1 MASDEPASGEE
12 TERKRSVHHPS
23 LPAPGGRAAHAAR
36 DVDFPMA
43 LRGYDRGA
51 VDRYVQEVNQA
62 IAELEISSSP
72 QSAIRHALEQVS
84 EETSGLLQRAHET
97 ADEITA
103 QSRAQADDRL
113 QRAQSEA
120 DEVRQTANQEAADT
134 RAKLAQE
141 LEQLRAEGQARI
153 DALKR
158 SAEAIAEER
167 RQLIGEVLEISERL
181 GELAREEAQRFLE
194 REEAARE
201 EAAAVEQT
209 PTEKIEPQPE
219 AESDRN

>member
-1 MASDEPASGEE
+1 MASDEPAGGEE
-12 TERKRSVHHPS
+12 TERERPVHHRSP
-23 LPAPGGRAAHAAR
+23 PATGGRAAHVAR
-36 DVDFPMA
+36 DVDFPIA

-51 VDRYVQEVNQA
+51 VDRYVAEVNQA

-97 ADEITA
+97 ADEITTR
-103 QSRAQADDRL
+103 SRAQADDRL
-113 QRAQSEA
+113 QRAQNEA
-120 DEVRQTANQEAADT
+120 DEVRETANREAADT
-134 RAKLAQE
+134 RAKLTQE
-141 LEQLRAEGQARI
+141 LDQIRAEVQARI

-158 SAEAIAEER
+158 SAEAIAAER

-194 REEAARE
+194 AEEAARE
-201 EAAAVEQT
+201 EAEA
-209 PTEKIEPQPE
+209 PTQKIEAQPDGE
-219 AESDRN
+219 PDGN